1 MDGTYLTR
9 LQFAWSLR
17 FDDISVKLGRGY
29 SPRVE
34 GPAFNPQHYKK
45 SNYINLLL
53 NLFIATVVSIG
64 FLIICFLSEL
74 VLLKIS
80 FDILQ

>member
-45 SNYINLLL
+45 IKLY
-53 NLFIATVVSIG
+53 
-64 FLIICFLSEL
+64 
-74 VLLKIS
+74 
-80 FDILQ
+80 

>member
-29 SPRVE
+29 SPRIE
-34 GPAFNPQHYKK
+34 GYKIPNTIKK

-64 FLIICFLSEL
+64 FLIICFLSEP